1 MLKNQSDKK
10 RMFGCDIGTNDVV
23 FSCTVSLMSS
33 SSADTNILGAWVSG
47 TASHAAMAT
56 SPSAA
61 SMLRNTSEK
70 DMGNGNGD
78 VHKVMM

>member
-1 MLKNQSDKK
+1 
-10 RMFGCDIGTNDVV
+10 
-23 FSCTVSLMSS
+23 MSS
-33 SSADTNILGAWVSG
+33 ALLLTTPFLFDARLAEMVTWVSSG

-56 SPSAA
+56 SPSSA

-78 VHKVMM
+78 VHKVLITSYQFSNVISHYPN